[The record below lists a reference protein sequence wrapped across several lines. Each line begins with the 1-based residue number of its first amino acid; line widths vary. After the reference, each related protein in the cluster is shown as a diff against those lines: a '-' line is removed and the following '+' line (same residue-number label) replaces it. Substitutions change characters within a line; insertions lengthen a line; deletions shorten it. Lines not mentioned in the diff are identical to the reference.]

1 MMSDA
6 MRTCRRRS
14 NFAFTLVEVLVV
26 ISILAL
32 ILATLLPMVQRA
44 RVSAKRARLAL
55 DLNAVSIA
63 LDAYHDDF
71 GDYPRPSDYDY
82 SNNTRGAAILC
93 RALLGPQD
101 ANGPYA
107 DGADGFGFRTRR
119 VNGVAQGRVWGPY
132 LRPESFKLY
141 LQAGRVP
148 LIADIDGQPI
158 LYYVARAN
166 QPNIHLPDGFVALSL
181 GPPTTQPDDYP
192 VPPSPTVSP
201 LFNVFDNSGPYP
213 DGLYRMRL
221 MLGDVS
227 LNGAIDADET
237 PASTGP
243 YLVWSAGPDGA
254 YGPVPDPRALTAAER
269 RTLRSHV
276 DDVTNFQ
283 FR

>member
-1 MMSDA
+1 MCRA
-6 MRTCRRRS
+6 MRVRGRRS
-14 NFAFTLVEVLVV
+14 FAFTLAELVV
-26 ISILAL
+26 VIGILAL
-32 ILATLLPMVQRA
+32 LLATLLPMVQRA
-44 RVSAKRARLAL
+44 RVAAKRARLAL
-55 DLNAVSIA
+55 DLNAVGTA
-63 LDAYHDDF
+63 LDAYRDDF

-101 ANGPYA
+101 ANGTYG

-119 VNGVAQGRVWGPY
+119 VNGTAQGRVWGPY

-141 LQAGRVP
+141 NQANKAP
-148 LIADIDGQPI
+148 LIADVDGQPI
-158 LYYVARAN
+158 LYYVARASK
-166 QPNIHLPDGFVALSL
+166 PNIHMPDGFVALSL
-181 GPPTTQPDDYP
+181 GPTAPVYPDDYP
-192 VPPSPTVSP
+192 TPPALSP

-243 YLVWSAGPDGA
+243 YLLWSAGPDSA
-254 YGPVPDPRALTAAER
+254 YGPVPDPRPLSPKQR
-269 RTLRSHV
+269 RELRGHV